1 MTKDYD
7 PTDKE
12 TTSFSPID
20 KALDVKATEVVKEA
34 KAVKRV
40 KKDQTP
46 RDDFEYSRAQ
56 LYNIVVKGQEAM
68 NGILDVCQDTQH
80 PRAYEVAGQLV
91 KAVGDVTDK
100 IIDLQRKMKD
110 LEKEDKPAQVT
121 NNSLFVGSTAD
132 LQKMIKKGLL
142 DSKPEPP
149 PTPKIDLS
157 SIDIDRSP

>member
-7 PTDKE
+7 PLDKQ
-12 TTSFSPID
+12 TTSFNPID
-20 KALDVKATEVVKEA
+20 EALDVKASEIVKESR
-34 KAVKRV
+34 KI
-40 KKDQTP
+40 KKIDNTP

-56 LYNIVVKGQEAM
+56 LYNIVEKGQEAM

-110 LEKEDKPAQVT
+110 LEKEDQPTKVT

-132 LQKMIKKGLL
+132 LQKMIKKGLAGSKPLAPKTPSIDL
-142 DSKPEPP
+142 DSLDVDR
-149 PTPKIDLS
+149 TP
-157 SIDIDRSP
+157 

>member
-7 PTDKE
+7 PLDKQ

-20 KALDVKATEVVKEA
+20 EALDVKASEIVKESR
-34 KAVKRV
+34 KI
-40 KKDQTP
+40 KKIDNTP

-56 LYNIVVKGQEAM
+56 LYNIVEKGQEAM

-110 LEKEDKPAQVT
+110 LEKEDQPTKVT

-132 LQKMIKKGLL
+132 LQKMIKKGLAGSKPLAPKTPSIDL
-142 DSKPEPP
+142 DSLDVDR
-149 PTPKIDLS
+149 TP
-157 SIDIDRSP
+157 

>member
-7 PTDKE
+7 PLDKQS
-12 TTSFSPID
+12 TTFSPID
-20 KALDVKATEVVKEA
+20 EALEVKATDVVKQS
-34 KAVKRV
+34 KKV
-40 KKDQTP
+40 KKVDNTP

-56 LYNIVVKGQEAM
+56 LYNIVEKGQEAM

-110 LEKEDKPAQVT
+110 LEKEDKPTQVT

-132 LQKMIKKGLL
+132 LQKMIKKGLAGAPVPKT
-142 DSKPEPP
+142 KPPSV
-149 PTPKIDLS
+149 DLS
-157 SIDIDRSP
+157 SLDIDRSP